1 MTKIGFVKGIEYI
14 KAFYVNYK
22 LDTQSALVLEIWS
35 DVFKNMGDETF
46 ERLVKAYCLENIYPP
61 QSPTHLLEFA
71 KTKFAEKSPEAELEF
86 EEVIKLNKR
95 YSLRQNYNT
104 IMLKIPNAITR
115 TIVKA
120 LYDDFIEVG
129 DETREALRKE
139 FIRRYNNALNEQAQL
154 QTNSLLGVKE
164 NKLIEWQKLL
174 LMPSM

>member
-22 LDTQSALVLEIWS
+22 LDTQSKLIMEVWMDA
-35 DVFKNMGDETF
+35 FKNMSDEVF
-46 ERLVKAYCLENIYPP
+46 EKLVRAYCLENIYPP

-71 KTKFAEKSPEAELEF
+71 KTKFAEKSPEAEIEF
-86 EEVIKLNKR
+86 EEVVKLNKR

-104 IMLKIPNAITR
+104 IMLKIANPITR

-120 LYDDFIEVG
+120 LYEDFIEVG
-129 DETREALRKE
+129 EDTREQLRKE
-139 FIRRYNNALNEQAQL
+139 FVRRYNNALNEQTQI

-164 NKLIEWQKLL
+164 NKLI
-174 LMPSM
+174 